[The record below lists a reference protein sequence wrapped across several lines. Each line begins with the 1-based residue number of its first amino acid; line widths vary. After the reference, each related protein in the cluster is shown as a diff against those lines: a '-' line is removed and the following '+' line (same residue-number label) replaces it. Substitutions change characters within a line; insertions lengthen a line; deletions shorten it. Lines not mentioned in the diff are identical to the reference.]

1 MESTPKNESAPKN
14 EDMASFPCDNQGPRG
29 REWMDTK
36 TSDVPTRR
44 DLRYWVDIW
53 GGKLLNVLFLIC
65 CFWSQIRQ
73 WRKTLM
79 RMLSYMVAAWGRNVF
94 WTFLLLLLLPFLTHP
109 PRYESPGEQCGA
121 RSTQCYGPE
130 QPGVLSYPGM
140 PGHLAAG
147 LLDVHISCLPALLF
161 LVFLEPLCSTKHS
174 KILF

>member
-73 WRKTLM
+73 WGKPLWGCWVTWSLPGEEMCFELSCFSYFFHSWHTLQGM
-79 RMLSYMVAAWGRNVF
+79 SPQESSVGQGVPNAMALSSLEF
-94 WTFLLLLLLPFLTHP
+94 WVIQGCQVTLLLG
-109 PRYESPGEQCGA
+109 SWMCI
-121 RSTQCYGPE
+121 
-130 QPGVLSYPGM
+130 
-140 PGHLAAG
+140 LAAC
-147 LLDVHISCLPALLF
+147 LLSCF
-161 LVFLEPLCSTKHS
+161 
-174 KILF
+174 